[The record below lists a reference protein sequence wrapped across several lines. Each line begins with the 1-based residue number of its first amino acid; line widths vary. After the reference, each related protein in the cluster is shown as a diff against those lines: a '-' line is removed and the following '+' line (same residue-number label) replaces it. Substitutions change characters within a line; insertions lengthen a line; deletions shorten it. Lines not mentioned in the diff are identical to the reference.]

1 MIPTEIRG
9 DKKNMKRTI
18 IVILANILLMA
29 GALAQTQTQSGVV
42 KTRGRMVGGKLV
54 PGTLLSGATVQI
66 DGRQAILAKDGRF
79 SFHVKDGKFII
90 KAVTKQGYQ
99 LVDADACRQYQ
110 YSATPLQIVMEE
122 PGKLQADQL
131 ATERKLRR
139 ELQRRLQQR
148 EDEIEEMQ
156 LSLDEKNRMLAQ
168 INQEREDNEKIIA
181 SMSQYYATIDYDQLD
196 SFQQRV
202 TQLLENGELER
213 ADSLLRTRGNM
224 TDRIRQMRQEQ
235 EAEAKEEKELAQQQQ
250 FIDQVA
256 EGVKKNIEITA
267 ADCQNFI
274 NRFND
279 AHLFDSAA
287 RYYDLRAKLDTNNP
301 DWQFEA
307 GYYYYDKIGDYDKA
321 QRYFSKAGFI
331 ASVSS
336 DLETALMAP
345 MCHDYE
351 GRALMMKGRYQQAA
365 ELQQRALNAGLQ
377 QRSLSYSIDGE
388 SVDRHFVLMC
398 SKNLADIYALSG
410 KYNEAK
416 EQYNKVIE
424 MTDSYFGDKALL
436 ASAYTGLAYVL
447 KTQGKYKDANNYIE
461 KAFQIYEGDDGL
473 ACGLAMA
480 NVVKAMNNK
489 NDEDLECYQKALD
502 IAKDNISDRHPFYA
516 LIYLNLGLTQEKM
529 NERTK
534 ALENYQKAKSIAE
547 KALGL
552 DHPFT
557 KYIEEHINN
566 EITYDRK

>member
-29 GALAQTQTQSGVV
+29 GAFAQTQTQNGVV
-42 KTRGRMVGGKLV
+42 KTRGRMVNGRLV
-54 PGTLLSGATVQI
+54 PGTLLSGATIQI

-79 SFHVKDGKFII
+79 SFPVKDGKFTL
-90 KAVTKQGYQ
+90 KSVTKQGYK
-99 LVDADACRQYQ
+99 LVDADACRQYN
-110 YSATPLQIVMEE
+110 YSPTPLQIVMEE

-156 LSLDEKNRMLAQ
+156 LSLDEKNRRLAQ

-196 SFQQRV
+196 SFQRRV

-267 ADCQNFI
+267 IDCENFI
-274 NRFND
+274 KRFND

-301 DWQFEA
+301 EWQLEA
-307 GYYYYDKIGDYDKA
+307 GYYYYAKIGDYDKA
-321 QRYFSKAGFI
+321 QRYFHKAGFI
-331 ASVSS
+331 AYVSS
-336 DLETALMAP
+336 DLRIAQMAP
-345 MCHDYE
+345 MCLDYE
-351 GRALMMKGRYQQAA
+351 GRALMMKGQYQQAA
-365 ELQQRALNAGLQ
+365 ELQQRAMKNDLGGIALKC
-377 QRSLSYSIDGE
+377 D
-388 SVDRHFVLMC
+388 
-398 SKNLADIYALSG
+398 KNLADNYALSG

-416 EQYNKVIE
+416 EQYNKVLKEPKTLFVYEDIV
-424 MTDSYFGDKALL
+424 

-447 KTQGKYKDANNYIE
+447 KTQGKYKDANNNIE
-461 KAFQIYEGDDGL
+461 KAFQIYEKNDGL
-473 ACGLAMA
+473 DSYGLAMA

-489 NDEDLECYQKALD
+489 NDEALECYQKALD

-516 LIYLNLGLTQEKM
+516 LVYLNLGLTQEKM
-529 NERTK
+529 KDRAK

>member
-1 MIPTEIRG
+1 MNY
-9 DKKNMKRTI
+9 KKI
-18 IVILANILLMA
+18 FFLISILAL
-29 GALAQTQTQSGVV
+29 ALYGGVEAQTQSGVV
-42 KTRGRMVGGKLV
+42 KTRGRMVSGKLV
-54 PGTLLSGATVQI
+54 PGTLLSGVTVQI
-66 DGRQAILAKDGRF
+66 DGRQAILAKDGKF
-79 SFHVKDGKFII
+79 SFPVKDGKFTL
-90 KAVTKQGYQ
+90 KSVTKQGYQ
-99 LVDADACRQYQ
+99 LVDADACRQYN
-110 YSATPLQIVMEE
+110 YSPTPLQIVMEE

-196 SFQQRV
+196 SFQRRV

-235 EAEAKEEKELAQQQQ
+235 EAEAKEESELAQQQQ

-274 NRFND
+274 KRFND

-287 RYYDLRAKLDTNNP
+287 RYYDLRAKLDTNNV

-331 ASVSS
+331 ALVSS
-336 DLETALMAP
+336 DLETAQMAP
-345 MCHDYE
+345 MCLDYE

-365 ELQQRALNAGLQ
+365 ELYQRALNYDIA
-377 QRSLSYSIDGE
+377 GE
-388 SVDRHFVLMC
+388 SVGRLYVLRC

-416 EQYNKVIE
+416 EQYNKVLKEPKTLFVYEDIV
-424 MTDSYFGDKALL
+424 

-461 KAFQIYEGDDGL
+461 KAFQIYEKNVLDPY
-473 ACGLAMA
+473 GLAMA
-480 NVVKAMNNK
+480 NVVKAMSNK
-489 NDEDLECYQKALD
+489 NDEALKCYQKALD

-516 LIYLNLGLTQEKM
+516 LVYLNLGLTQEKM
-529 NERTK
+529 TERAK

-557 KYIEEHINN
+557 KHIEEHINN

>member
-1 MIPTEIRG
+1 M
-9 DKKNMKRTI
+9 NYKRI
-18 IVILANILLMA
+18 FFFFCFL
-29 GALAQTQTQSGVV
+29 ALALFGGVEAQTQSGVV
-42 KTRGRMVGGKLV
+42 KTRGRMVNGKLV
-54 PGTLLSGATVQI
+54 PGTLLSGVTVQI
-66 DGRQAILAKDGRF
+66 DGRQAMLSKDGKF
-79 SFHVKDGKFII
+79 SFPVKDGKFTL
-90 KAVTKQGYQ
+90 KSVTKQGYK
-99 LVDADACRQYQ
+99 LVDADACRQYL
-110 YSATPLQIVMEE
+110 YSPTPLQIVMEE

-148 EDEIEEMQ
+148 ENEIEEMQ
-156 LSLDEKNRMLAQ
+156 LSLDEKNRMLAK

-235 EAEAKEEKELAQQQQ
+235 EAEAKEEAELAQQQQ

-274 NRFND
+274 KRFND

-301 DWQFEA
+301 EWQLEA
-307 GYYYYDKIGDYDKA
+307 GLYYYYKIGDYDKA
-321 QRYFSKAGFI
+321 MRYFYTPYSFYRCKT
-331 ASVSS
+331 
-336 DLETALMAP
+336 DLDTSQELLI
-345 MCHDYE
+345 CHSYN
-351 GRALMMKGRYQQAA
+351 GCAHMMKGRYKEAIDAQIETIGLAFEKKKDEVF
-365 ELQQRALNAGLQ
+365 ELVHKNYGDIFALFDLYDKAIEYYN
-377 QRSLSYSIDGE
+377 
-388 SVDRHFVLMC
+388 FV
-398 SKNLADIYALSG
+398 I
-410 KYNEAK
+410 K
-416 EQYNKVIE
+416 ELEKH
-424 MTDSYFGDKALL
+424 DGDKALL

-447 KTQGKYKDANNYIE
+447 KTQGKYSESDIYIE
-461 KAFQIYEGDDGL
+461 KAFQIYEKYDNLDPY
-473 ACGLAMA
+473 GLAMA

-489 NDEDLECYQKALD
+489 NDEALECYQKALD

-529 NERTK
+529 NERAK

-557 KYIEEHINN
+557 KYIEEHLGN
-566 EITYDRK
+566 EILFDRK

>member
-1 MIPTEIRG
+1 MNY
-9 DKKNMKRTI
+9 KKI
-18 IVILANILLMA
+18 FFLISILAL
-29 GALAQTQTQSGVV
+29 ALFGGVEAQTQSGVV
-42 KTRGRMVGGKLV
+42 KTRGRMVNGKLV
-54 PGTLLSGATVQI
+54 PGTLLSGVTVQI

-79 SFHVKDGKFII
+79 SFPVKDGKFTI
-90 KAVTKQGYQ
+90 KAVTKQGYT
-99 LVDADACRQYQ
+99 LVDADACRQYN
-110 YSATPLQIVMEE
+110 YSPTPLQIVMEE

-156 LSLDEKNRMLAQ
+156 FSLDEKNRMLAQ

-235 EAEAKEEKELAQQQQ
+235 EAEAKEEAELAQQQQ

-287 RYYDLRAKLDTNNP
+287 RYYDLRAKLDTNNV

-331 ASVSS
+331 ALVSS
-336 DLETALMAP
+336 DLRIAQMAP
-345 MCHDYE
+345 MCLDYE

-365 ELQQRALNAGLQ
+365 ELHQRALNYDIA
-377 QRSLSYSIDGE
+377 GE
-388 SVDRHFVLMC
+388 SVGRLYVLRC

-416 EQYNKVIE
+416 EQYNKVLKEPKTLFVYEDIV
-424 MTDSYFGDKALL
+424 
-436 ASAYTGLAYVL
+436 ASAYTGLAYL
-447 KTQGKYKDANNYIE
+447 MKTQGNYKDANNYIE
-461 KAFQIYEGDDGL
+461 KAFQIYEKNGVLDPY
-473 ACGLAMA
+473 GLAMA

-489 NDEDLECYQKALD
+489 NDEALKCYQKALD

-516 LIYLNLGLTQEKM
+516 LIYLNLGLTQEKKKD
-529 NERTK
+529 RAK

-557 KYIEEHINN
+557 KYIEEHLGN
-566 EITYDRK
+566 EILFDRK

>member
-1 MIPTEIRG
+1 M
-9 DKKNMKRTI
+9 KKTAI
-18 IVILANILLMA
+18 TLITGILLVA
-29 GALAQTQTQSGVV
+29 GALAQTQTQNGVV

-54 PGTLLSGATVQI
+54 PGTALAGATVQV
-66 DGRQAILAKDGRF
+66 DGSQTILAKDGRF
-79 SFHVKDGKFII
+79 SFPVKDGKFII

-235 EAEAKEEKELAQQQQ
+235 ETEAKEEAELAQQQQ

-267 ADCQNFI
+267 TDCQNFI
-274 NRFND
+274 NRFNE

-287 RYYDLRAKLDTNNP
+287 RYYDLRAKLDTNNV
-301 DWQFEA
+301 DWQFNA

-336 DLETALMAP
+336 DLRIAQMAP
-345 MCHDYE
+345 MCFDYE

-365 ELQQRALNAGLQ
+365 ELHQRALNYDIA
-377 QRSLSYSIDGE
+377 GE
-388 SVDRHFVLMC
+388 SVGRLHVLRC
-398 SKNLADIYALSG
+398 SKNLADNYALSG

-416 EQYNKVIE
+416 EQYNEVLKEPKTLFVYEDIV
-424 MTDSYFGDKALL
+424 

-461 KAFQIYEGDDGL
+461 KAFQIYEKNDGL
-473 ACGLAMA
+473 DPYGLAMA

-489 NDEDLECYQKALD
+489 NDEALKCYQKA
-502 IAKDNISDRHPFYA
+502 
-516 LIYLNLGLTQEKM
+516 
-529 NERTK
+529 
-534 ALENYQKAKSIAE
+534 
-547 KALGL
+547 
-552 DHPFT
+552 
-557 KYIEEHINN
+557 
-566 EITYDRK
+566 

>member
-1 MIPTEIRG
+1 M
-9 DKKNMKRTI
+9 
-18 IVILANILLMA
+18 
-29 GALAQTQTQSGVV
+29 ALAILGGMQAQTQSGVV

-54 PGTLLSGATVQI
+54 PGTLLSGATVQVE
-66 DGRQAILAKDGRF
+66 GRQAILAKDGRF
-79 SFHVKDGKFII
+79 SFPVKDGKFTI
-90 KAVTKQGYQ
+90 KSVIKQGYR
-99 LVDADACRQYQ
+99 LVDADACRSYN

-122 PGKLQADQL
+122 PDKLQADQL

-156 LSLDEKNRMLAQ
+156 ISLDEKNRLLAQ
-168 INQEREDNEKIIA
+168 INQQREDNEKIIA
-181 SMSQYYATIDYDQLD
+181 QMSAYYATIDYDQLD
-196 SFQQRV
+196 SFQRRV

-224 TDRIRQMRQEQ
+224 ADRIRQMRQEQ
-235 EAEAKEEKELAQQQQ
+235 EAEAKEEEKIAEQQQL
-250 FIDQVA
+250 IDQTA
-256 EGVKKNIEITA
+256 EGVKKKIEITA
-267 ADCQNFI
+267 ADCENFI
-274 NRFND
+274 KRFND

-301 DWQFEA
+301 EWQLEA
-307 GYYYYDKIGDYDKA
+307 GYYYYSKIGDYDKA
-321 QRYFSKAGFI
+321 QRYFHKAGFI
-331 ASVSS
+331 ATVSS
-336 DLETALMAP
+336 DLRIAQMAP
-345 MCHDYE
+345 MCLDYE

-365 ELQQRALNAGLQ
+365 ELHQRALNYDIA
-377 QRSLSYSIDGE
+377 GE
-388 SVDRHFVLMC
+388 SVGRLHVLRC

-410 KYNEAK
+410 KYDEAK
-416 EQYNKVIE
+416 EQYNKVLKEPKTLFVYEDIV
-424 MTDSYFGDKALL
+424 

-461 KAFQIYEGDDGL
+461 KAFQIYEKYDNLDPY
-473 ACGLAMA
+473 GLAMA

-489 NDEDLECYQKALD
+489 NDEALECYQKALD

-529 NERTK
+529 KDRAK

-557 KYIEEHINN
+557 KYVEEHIKN

>member
-1 MIPTEIRG
+1 MNY
-9 DKKNMKRTI
+9 KKI
-18 IVILANILLMA
+18 FFLISILAL
-29 GALAQTQTQSGVV
+29 ALFGGVEAQTQSGVV
-42 KTRGRMVGGKLV
+42 KTRGRMVNGKLV
-54 PGTLLSGATVQI
+54 PGTLLSGVTVQI
-66 DGRQAILAKDGRF
+66 DGRQAILAKDGKF
-79 SFHVKDGKFII
+79 SFPVKDGKFTL
-90 KAVTKQGYQ
+90 KSVTKQGYK
-99 LVDADACRQYQ
+99 LVDADACRQYL
-110 YSATPLQIVMEE
+110 YSPTPLQIVMEE

-213 ADSLLRTRGNM
+213 ADSLLRTRGSM

-235 EAEAKEEKELAQQQQ
+235 EAEAKEESELAQQQQ

-267 ADCQNFI
+267 TDCQNFI

-287 RYYDLRAKLDTNNP
+287 RYYDLRAKLDTNNVE
-301 DWQFEA
+301 WQLEA
-307 GYYYYDKIGDYDKA
+307 GYYYYSKIGDYDKA

-331 ASVSS
+331 ALVSS
-336 DLETALMAP
+336 DLRIAQMAP
-345 MCHDYE
+345 MCLDYE

-365 ELQQRALNAGLQ
+365 ELQQRAMKNITLKC
-377 QRSLSYSIDGE
+377 D
-388 SVDRHFVLMC
+388 
-398 SKNLADIYALSG
+398 KNLADIYALSG

-416 EQYNKVIE
+416 EQYNKVLNEPKTLFVYEDIV
-424 MTDSYFGDKALL
+424 

-447 KTQGKYKDANNYIE
+447 KTQGKYSESDIYIE
-461 KAFQIYEGDDGL
+461 KAFQIYEKNVLDPY
-473 ACGLAMA
+473 GLAMA

-489 NDEDLECYQKALD
+489 NDEALKCYQKALD

-529 NERTK
+529 KERAK

-557 KYIEEHINN
+557 KYIEEHLGN
-566 EITYDRK
+566 EILFDRK